1 MPIYFSYDLINLY
14 HFATGSKWC
23 LQVSGILCFVDEKE
37 MKMISV
43 VMEQNELFIQ
53 LKNHPELLN

>member
-1 MPIYFSYDLINLY
+1 MPIYFSYNLITLY

-23 LQVSGILCFVDEKE
+23 LQVSGILCFMDEME

-43 VMEQNELFIQ
+43 VME
-53 LKNHPELLN
+53 